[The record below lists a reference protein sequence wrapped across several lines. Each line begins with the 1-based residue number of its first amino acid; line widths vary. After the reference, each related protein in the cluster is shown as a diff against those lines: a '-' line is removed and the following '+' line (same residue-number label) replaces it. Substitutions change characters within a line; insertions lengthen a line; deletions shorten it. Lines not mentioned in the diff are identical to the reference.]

1 MWSYKHV
8 YINTANQYGSHQ
20 GRVKNVRYAKTSLN
34 GPNNWQNFQLS
45 LGQIVY
51 KTFNNICNPVLHYT
65 KDFCIKYFCTPE
77 NAGYVSFKKYCIPMN
92 MILFNAI
99 HIKMLQLKNYNFQ
112 TLLPSFMMIHWKILK
127 KQSAQF

>member
-34 GPNNWQNFQLS
+34 GPKKVQNFQLS

-51 KTFNNICNPVLHYT
+51 KTFNNRCNPVLHYT

-77 NAGYVSFKKYCIPMN
+77 NAGYIIFKKYCFPMN

-99 HIKMLQLKNYNFQ
+99 HVEMLQYAVFSPKQLH
-112 TLLPSFMMIHWKILK
+112 TLRRFKQCIL
-127 KQSAQF
+127 